1 MTVAA
6 GVVGNLSVAAVLVL
20 AARDMPPERC
30 RAAALD
36 RRHHLELAEAD
47 MAGIGLTPCRS
58 MAAEN
63 IRDLPRRAGH
73 GRGLLRPAQRADSID
88 THRQTPILDEVDDT
102 SILKTGTQPRYPR
115 SPSWLICTGASPQPP
130 LSRSD
135 LVLWHYPEA
144 FGGAN
149 EFRSL
154 SCCGREMLARGS

>member
-1 MTVAA
+1 
-6 GVVGNLSVAAVLVL
+6 
-20 AARDMPPERC
+20 
-30 RAAALD
+30 
-36 RRHHLELAEAD
+36 

-135 LVLWHYPEA
+135 LVPWHLAFAACTKLRRDRRYADIDRPPASIASEA
-144 FGGAN
+144 YDPGCVKT
-149 EFRSL
+149 L
-154 SCCGREMLARGS
+154 SGMTAPGILRPVVRC

>member
-1 MTVAA
+1 
-6 GVVGNLSVAAVLVL
+6 
-20 AARDMPPERC
+20 
-30 RAAALD
+30 
-36 RRHHLELAEAD
+36 

-135 LVLWHYPEA
+135 LVPWHILSIYRHATNRERWGAKQTGDGSRQSAANDCRASLWKCCAHR
-144 FGGAN
+144 GA
-149 EFRSL
+149 S
-154 SCCGREMLARGS
+154 

>member
-1 MTVAA
+1 
-6 GVVGNLSVAAVLVL
+6 
-20 AARDMPPERC
+20 
-30 RAAALD
+30 
-36 RRHHLELAEAD
+36 

-135 LVLWHYPEA
+135 LVLWRYPDLIRRAERVGSA
-144 FGGAN
+144 RVLQTSTCSAIA
-149 EFRSL
+149 RASSTSMPRYLTVL
-154 SCCGREMLARGS
+154 SILVWPSKSCTARRLACPPVDQGCLGSSQ

>member
-1 MTVAA
+1 
-6 GVVGNLSVAAVLVL
+6 
-20 AARDMPPERC
+20 
-30 RAAALD
+30 
-36 RRHHLELAEAD
+36 

-135 LVLWHYPEA
+135 LVPWHDPE
-144 FGGAN
+144 GSERTN
-149 EFRSL
+149 EFWLPR
-154 SCCGREMLARGS
+154 CCGREMIAPSFSLHAE